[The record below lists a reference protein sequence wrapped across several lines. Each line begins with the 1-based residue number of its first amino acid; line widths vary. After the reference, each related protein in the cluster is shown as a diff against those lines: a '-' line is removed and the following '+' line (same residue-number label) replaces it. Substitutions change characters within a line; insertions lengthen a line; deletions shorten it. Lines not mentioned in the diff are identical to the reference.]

1 MLRIQTTD
9 NPKGEAGAYI
19 NSLLASY
26 ADKPVLLMLPGG
38 SSREIIDLLDGELLT
53 DQVTIT
59 VTDER
64 YTDDLEENNFAHIQG
79 THFYNDSISAGSFCI
94 DTQIFSGESH
104 EEHAKR
110 FDKNLKEWKRDF
122 PKGKII
128 ALFGVG
134 KDGHIA
140 GMIPGTE
147 NFEEKF
153 NNREIYAIDLVDTKF
168 ERTTTT
174 FPFLKQIDF
183 PLVYISG
190 MEKSDALAR
199 IVAKEGDLEHTPARI
214 LNEMKDPIVFTDISV
229 EKA

>member
-9 NPKGEAGAYI
+9 DPKGNAAAFI
-19 NSLLASY
+19 NSLLVTH
-26 ADKPVLLMLPGG
+26 ADKPVLIMLAGG

-64 YTDDLEENNFAHIQG
+64 YTDDLEENNFAYIQG
-79 THFYNDSISAGSFCI
+79 TSFYNASISAGSFCI

-110 FDKNLKEWKRDF
+110 FDKNLHEWKRDF
-122 PKGKII
+122 PNGKII

-140 GMIPGTE
+140 GIIPGTE
-147 NFEEKF
+147 FSNPD
-153 NNREIYAIDLVDTKF
+153 IWAVDLKDVKF
-168 ERTTTT
+168 ERTTVT
-174 FPFLKQIDF
+174 FSFMKSIDF

-190 MEKSDALAR
+190 AEKAEALALT
-199 IVAKEGDLEHTPARI
+199 VAKEGDLETTPARI
-214 LNEMKDPIVFTDISV
+214 LNEMKEPIVFTDISV

>member
-1 MLRIQTTD
+1 
-9 NPKGEAGAYI
+9 
-19 NSLLASY
+19 
-26 ADKPVLLMLPGG
+26 
-38 SSREIIDLLDGELLT
+38 
-53 DQVTIT
+53 
-59 VTDER
+59 
-64 YTDDLEENNFAHIQG
+64 
-79 THFYNDSISAGSFCI
+79 
-94 DTQIFSGESH
+94 
-104 EEHAKR
+104 
-110 FDKNLKEWKRDF
+110 RDF

-153 NNREIYAIDLVDTKF
+153 NNPEIWAVDLKDKKF

-174 FPFLKQIDF
+174 FSFLKLIDF

-190 MEKSDALAR
+190 VEKAEVLALT
-199 IVAKEGDLEHTPARI
+199 VAKEGDLHQTPARI
-214 LNEMKDPIVFTDISV
+214 LNEMKEPIVFTDISV